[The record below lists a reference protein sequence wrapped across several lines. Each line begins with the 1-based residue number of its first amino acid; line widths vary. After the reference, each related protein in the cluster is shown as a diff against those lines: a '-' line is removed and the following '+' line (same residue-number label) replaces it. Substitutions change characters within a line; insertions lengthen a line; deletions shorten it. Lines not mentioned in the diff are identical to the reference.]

1 MSTLKELVA
10 KCLQKDKPA
19 WSEFV
24 LRFRPLVQRVVRFRL
39 NRHNF
44 SYTLEDIKDIT
55 QGIFLDIWEKDK
67 LLQVRDEEK
76 ITGWLVI
83 VAQNSAVDFIRKT
96 RNLTR
101 QSPVVLNEERVEFD
115 ITDTLTAKS
124 NPVDELSTLEL
135 ADTLDTLINALEPR
149 DRLILKLNLLHN
161 QSHKEIAALLKLP
174 QNTVSTIIRRSLL
187 KLRESLERRGYKN
200 I

>member
-1 MSTLKELVA
+1 MLTLKELVNR
-10 KCLQKDKPA
+10 CIDKDKSA
-19 WSEFV
+19 WNEFV
-24 LRFRPLVQRVVRFRL
+24 LRFKAIAEKAVRLRL

-44 SYTLEDIKDIT
+44 PHTIEDVKDIT
-55 QGIFLDIWEKDK
+55 QSIFLDIWEGNKLELVKD
-67 LLQVRDEEK
+67 QEK
-76 ITGWLVI
+76 ITGWIVI
-83 VAQNSAVDFIRKT
+83 VAQNAAIDFIRKT

-101 QSPVVLNEERVEFD
+101 QSMVVLNEEGVEFD

-149 DRLILKLNLLHN
+149 DRLILKLNLLHS
-161 QSHKEIAALLKLP
+161 QSHKEIADLLKLP

-187 KLRESLERRGYKN
+187 KLKESLERRGYKN

>member
-1 MSTLKELVA
+1 MLTLKELVNR
-10 KCLQKDKPA
+10 CIDKDKAA
-19 WSEFV
+19 WNEFV
-24 LRFRPLVQRVVRFRL
+24 LRFKAIAEKAVRLRL

-44 SYTLEDIKDIT
+44 PHTIEDVKDIT
-55 QGIFLDIWEKDK
+55 QAVFLDIWEGNKLELVKD
-67 LLQVRDEEK
+67 QEK
-76 ITGWLVI
+76 ITGWIVI
-83 VAQNSAVDFIRKT
+83 VAQNTAVDFIRKA

-101 QSPVVLNEERVEFD
+101 QPPVVLNEEGVEFD
-115 ITDTLTAKS
+115 ITDTLAAKS
-124 NPVDELSTLEL
+124 NPADELSALEL
-135 ADTLDTLINALEPR
+135 ADILDTLINAFEPR
-149 DRLILKLNLLHN
+149 DRLILKLNLLHS

>member
-1 MSTLKELVA
+1 MLTLKELVNR
-10 KCLQKDKPA
+10 CIDKDKFA
-19 WSEFV
+19 WNEFV
-24 LRFRPLVQRVVRFRL
+24 LRFKAIAEKSVRLRL

-44 SYTLEDIKDIT
+44 PHTIEDIKDIT
-55 QGIFLDIWEKDK
+55 QSIFLDIWEGNKLELVKD
-67 LLQVRDEEK
+67 QEK
-76 ITGWLVI
+76 ITGWIVI
-83 VAQNSAVDFIRKT
+83 VAQNAAVDFIRKT

-101 QSPVVLNEERVEFD
+101 RSPVVLNEEGVEFD

-149 DRLILKLNLLHN
+149 DRLILKLNLLHS
-161 QSHKEIAALLKLP
+161 QSHKEIADLLKLP

-187 KLRESLERRGYKN
+187 KLKESLERRGYKN

>member
-1 MSTLKELVA
+1 MLTLRELVNR
-10 KCLQKDKPA
+10 CIGKDKAA
-19 WSEFV
+19 WNEFV
-24 LRFRPLVQRVVRFRL
+24 LRFKAIAEKSVRLRL

-44 SYTLEDIKDIT
+44 PHTIEDVKDIT
-55 QGIFLDIWEKDK
+55 QSIFLDIWEGNKLELVKD
-67 LLQVRDEEK
+67 QEK
-76 ITGWLVI
+76 ITGWMVI
-83 VAQNSAVDFIRKT
+83 VAQNAAVDFIRKT

-101 QSPVVLNEERVEFD
+101 QSPVVLNEEGVEFD

-135 ADTLDTLINALEPR
+135 ADTLDTLINAFEPR
-149 DRLILKLNLLHN
+149 DRLILKLNLLHS

-174 QNTVSTIIRRSLL
+174 RNTVSTIIRRSLL

>member
-1 MSTLKELVA
+1 MLTLKELVNR
-10 KCLQKDKPA
+10 CIGKDKAA
-19 WSEFV
+19 WNEFV
-24 LRFRPLVQRVVRFRL
+24 LRFKAIAEKSVRLRL

-44 SYTLEDIKDIT
+44 PHTIEDIKDIT
-55 QGIFLDIWEKDK
+55 QSVFLDIWEGNKLELVKD
-67 LLQVRDEEK
+67 QEK
-76 ITGWLVI
+76 ITGWMVI
-83 VAQNSAVDFIRKT
+83 VAQNAAIDFIRKT

-101 QSPVVLNEERVEFD
+101 RSPVVLNEEGVEFD

-149 DRLILKLNLLHN
+149 DRLILKLNLLHS

-187 KLRESLERRGYKN
+187 KLRESLERRGYPA
-200 I
+200 

>member
-1 MSTLKELVA
+1 MLTLKELVSR
-10 KCLQKDKPA
+10 CIDKDKSA
-19 WSEFV
+19 WNEFV
-24 LRFRPLVQRVVRFRL
+24 LRFKAIAEKAVRLRL
-39 NRHNF
+39 NRYNF
-44 SYTLEDIKDIT
+44 PHTIEDVKDIT
-55 QGIFLDIWEKDK
+55 QTVFLDIWEGNKLELVKD
-67 LLQVRDEEK
+67 QEK
-76 ITGWLVI
+76 ITGWIVI
-83 VAQNSAVDFIRKT
+83 VAQNAAVDFIRKA

-101 QSPVVLNEERVEFD
+101 QSPVVLNEEGVEFD

-149 DRLILKLNLLHN
+149 DRLILKLKLLHS

>member
-1 MSTLKELVA
+1 MLTLKELVNR
-10 KCLQKDKPA
+10 CIDKDKSA
-19 WSEFV
+19 WNEFV
-24 LRFRPLVQRVVRFRL
+24 LKFKAIAEKAVRLRL

-44 SYTLEDIKDIT
+44 PHTIEDIKDIT
-55 QGIFLDIWEKDK
+55 QSIFLDIWEGNKLELVKD
-67 LLQVRDEEK
+67 QEK
-76 ITGWLVI
+76 ITGWIVI
-83 VAQNSAVDFIRKT
+83 VAQNAAIDFIRKT

-101 QSPVVLNEERVEFD
+101 RSPVVLNEEGVEFD

-149 DRLILKLNLLHN
+149 DRLILKLNLLHS

-187 KLRESLERRGYKN
+187 KLRESLERRGYPA
-200 I
+200 

>member
-1 MSTLKELVA
+1 VLTLRELVNR
-10 KCLQKDKPA
+10 CIDKDKSA
-19 WSEFV
+19 WNEFV
-24 LRFRPLVQRVVRFRL
+24 LRFKAIAEKAVRLRL

-44 SYTLEDIKDIT
+44 PHTIEDVKDIT
-55 QGIFLDIWEKDK
+55 QSIFLDIWEGNKLELVKD
-67 LLQVRDEEK
+67 QEK
-76 ITGWLVI
+76 ITGWIVI
-83 VAQNSAVDFIRKT
+83 VAQNAAIDFIRKT

-101 QSPVVLNEERVEFD
+101 QSPVVLNEEGVEFD

-135 ADTLDTLINALEPR
+135 ADTMDTLINALGPR
-149 DRLILKLNLLHN
+149 DRLILKLNLLHS
-161 QSHKEIAALLKLP
+161 QSHKEIADLLKLP
-174 QNTVSTIIRRSLL
+174 RNTVSTIIRRSLL